1 MINFTVGPVQTE
13 ENVRAVLAEN
23 IPYFRTPEFSAIMK
37 ENEQIILQFLSAPQG
52 SRAVFLTGSGTSGM
66 EACVMNLLSKKD
78 KALVVNGG
86 SFGKRFV
93 ELLCLHEIDH
103 AEIKLNVG
111 ESLKKEH
118 LRCFENKGYTAF
130 LVNLH
135 ETSTGVLYDLPLI
148 AEFCKRNG
156 LFLII
161 DAISSFI
168 ADELDMSMCG
178 AGAVITGAQKA
189 LGLAPGLAIVALSP
203 EGVERAQNSTAK
215 IMYLSLKLALKD
227 GERGQTPFTPAVGVL
242 LELNVRLKNIL
253 SRGGVSAER
262 EKIRELAEH
271 FRTGIKALPLEVKSE
286 SLSNAVTPVRPKN
299 VSAYKIF
306 EILKDEYKIWIC
318 PNGGELK
325 DALFRVGH
333 IGDLKISDNEVLL
346 SALRDMNERGLL

>member
-13 ENVRAVLAEN
+13 QSVRAVLAEN

-37 ENEQIILQFLSAPQG
+37 ENEQMILDFLSAPKG

-66 EACVMNLLSKKD
+66 EACVMNLLTESD

-93 ELLCLHEIDH
+93 ELLTLHEIEH
-103 AEIKLNVG
+103 TEIKLNVG
-111 ESLKKEH
+111 ESLKKES
-118 LRCFENKGYTAF
+118 LACYENKGYTAF

-148 AEFCKRNG
+148 ADFCKRNG
-156 LFLII
+156 LFLIV

-168 ADELDMSMCG
+168 ADELDMASSG
-178 AGAVITGAQKA
+178 ADAVITGAQKA

-203 EGVERAQNSTAK
+203 KGVERTENSKAK
-215 IMYLSLKLALKD
+215 IMYLNLKSALKD
-227 GERGQTPFTPAVGVL
+227 GERGQTPFTPAVGVIL
-242 LELNVRLKNIL
+242 QLNARLKNIVE
-253 SRGGVSAER
+253 RGGIGSER
-262 EKIRELAEH
+262 AKIKELAEH
-271 FRTGIKALPLEVKSE
+271 FRAGIKDLPLEVKSE
-286 SLSNAVTPVRPKN
+286 SLSNAVTPIRPKN

-306 EILKDEYKIWIC
+306 EILKDEYKIWVC

-333 IGDLKISDNEVLL
+333 IGDLNVTDNQILID
-346 SALRDMNERGLL
+346 ALHDLYKRGLL